1 VDNGQTERET
11 MRDESDMKTW
21 KSVFLGIVI
30 GFLAG
35 VGTMQATLVGD
46 VREHATKLNAI
57 NHTLEASES
66 SVNNRIDRIT
76 RMMESILE
84 SNRQLLAELAAE
96 RRRNEK

>member
-1 VDNGQTERET
+1 
-11 MRDESDMKTW
+11 MKTW
-21 KSVFLGIVI
+21 KSIFLGIVI

-46 VREHATKLNAI
+46 VREHTTKINSI
-57 NHTLEASES
+57 NHAIEASED
-66 SVNNRIDRIT
+66 SVNGRIDRIT

>member
-1 VDNGQTERET
+1 
-11 MRDESDMKTW
+11 MRDSEGEMKTW
-21 KSVFLGIVI
+21 KSIFLGIVI

-46 VREHATKLNAI
+46 VREHATKLNSI
-57 NHTLEASES
+57 SRDMEVSEASVS
-66 SVNNRIDRIT
+66 GRIDRIT

-96 RRRNEK
+96 RRRNDK

>member
-1 VDNGQTERET
+1 

-46 VREHATKLNAI
+46 VREHSTKLKTIEHNI
-57 NHTLEASES
+57 EATEG
-66 SVNNRIDRIT
+66 SVNGRIDRIT

-84 SNRQLLAELAAE
+84 SNRQLLAELASE
-96 RRRNEK
+96 RRRNER